1 MDVLAFPRRSGDVTK
16 WPSRGLLF
24 RMSQTTAIRS
34 RGERM
39 IRSFPELVQEAH
51 DAHYA
56 SIFRY
61 LDRLSGDPDLA
72 ADIAQ
77 EAFVRLFRRGS
88 LPERPDHWLVTVAL
102 NLFRNER
109 STARRRERLRDAH
122 AAELAPAAF
131 SSPAEGLD
139 ALRVRA
145 RVREALDR
153 ISGRERELLLLRAE
167 GYSYRDIAT
176 ILELNEA
183 SVGTLLA
190 RAKRAFGIAYEEGPH
205 AS

>member
-1 MDVLAFPRRSGDVTK
+1 M
-16 WPSRGLLF
+16 SRP
-24 RMSQTTAIRS
+24 
-34 RGERM
+34 
-39 IRSFPELVQEAH
+39 FPELLQEAH

-72 ADIAQ
+72 ADLAQ

-88 LPERPDHWLVTVAL
+88 LPDKPDRWLVTVAL

-109 STARRRERLRDAH
+109 STTRRRDRLREEH
-122 AAELAPAAF
+122 AAELAPAGF
-131 SSPAEGLD
+131 SSPVERFD
-139 ALRVRA
+139 VQQVRA
-145 RVREALDR
+145 RVRNALDR
-153 ISGRERELLLLRAE
+153 LSERERQLLLLRAE
-167 GYSYRDIAT
+167 GYGYRDIAM

-190 RAKRAFGIAYEEGPH
+190 RAKRAFGSVYEEGPL

>member
-1 MDVLAFPRRSGDVTK
+1 
-16 WPSRGLLF
+16 
-24 RMSQTTAIRS
+24 MSQRTTTATAIRWP
-34 RGERM
+34 GERM
-39 IRSFPELVQEAH
+39 SRSFPDLVQEAH

-88 LPERPDHWLVTVAL
+88 LPDKPDRWLVTVAL

-109 STARRRERLRDAH
+109 STTRRREQLRSEH
-122 AAELAPAAF
+122 AGELTPASF
-131 SSPAEGLD
+131 SSPADRFD
-139 ALRVRA
+139 ALQRRA

-153 ISGRERELLLLRAE
+153 LSGRERELLLLRAE
-167 GYSYRDIAT
+167 GYSYRDMAAV
-176 ILELNEA
+176 LELNEA

-190 RAKRAFGIAYEEGPH
+190 RAKRAFEAAYLEGQH
-205 AS
+205 AP

>member
-1 MDVLAFPRRSGDVTK
+1 
-16 WPSRGLLF
+16 
-24 RMSQTTAIRS
+24 MSQTMAIRS

-39 IRSFPELVQEAH
+39 IRSYSELVREAH

-88 LPERPDHWLVTVAL
+88 LPERPDRWLVTVAL

-109 STARRRERLRDAH
+109 STARRRERLREEH
-122 AAELAPAAF
+122 AVELAPVAF
-131 SSPAEGLD
+131 SSPAERFD
-139 ALRVRA
+139 DQQVRA
-145 RVREALDR
+145 RVRHALDR
-153 ISGRERELLLLRAE
+153 LSGRERELLLLRAE
-167 GYSYRDIAT
+167 GYSYRDMAT

-190 RAKRAFGIAYEEGPH
+190 RAKRAFGSAYEERPL
-205 AS
+205 AP

>member
-1 MDVLAFPRRSGDVTK
+1 
-16 WPSRGLLF
+16 
-24 RMSQTTAIRS
+24 MSQTTAIRS

-39 IRSFPELVQEAH
+39 IRSYPELVREAH

-88 LPERPDHWLVTVAL
+88 LPERPDRWLVTVAL

-109 STARRRERLRDAH
+109 STAHRRERLREEH
-122 AAELAPAAF
+122 AVELAPVAF
-131 SSPAEGLD
+131 SSPAERFD
-139 ALRVRA
+139 AQQVRA
-145 RVREALDR
+145 RVRHALDR
-153 ISGRERELLLLRAE
+153 LSERERELLLLRAE
-167 GYSYRDIAT
+167 GYSYRDMAT
-176 ILELNEA
+176 ILKLNEA

-190 RAKRAFGIAYEEGPH
+190 RAKRAFGSVYEERPL
-205 AS
+205 AP

>member
-1 MDVLAFPRRSGDVTK
+1 MT
-16 WPSRGLLF
+16 
-24 RMSQTTAIRS
+24 
-34 RGERM
+34 
-39 IRSFPELVQEAH
+39 RSFPELLQEAH

-88 LPERPDHWLVTVAL
+88 LPDKPDRWLVTVAL

-109 STARRRERLRDAH
+109 STVRRRERLREEH
-122 AAELAPAAF
+122 AAELAPMAY
-131 SSPAEGLD
+131 SSPADGLD
-139 ALRVRA
+139 ALRMRA
-145 RVREALDR
+145 RVRQALDR
-153 ISGRERELLLLRAE
+153 LTERERELVLLRAE
-167 GYSYRDIAT
+167 GYSYRDMAT
-176 ILELNEA
+176 ILELNEG

-190 RAKRAFGIAYEEGPH
+190 RAKRAFGRAYEEEPL
-205 AS
+205 AP

>member
-1 MDVLAFPRRSGDVTK
+1 MTRA
-16 WPSRGLLF
+16 
-24 RMSQTTAIRS
+24 
-34 RGERM
+34 
-39 IRSFPELVQEAH
+39 FPELIKEAH

-88 LPERPDHWLVTVAL
+88 LPDRPDRWLVTVAL

-109 STARRRERLRDAH
+109 STTRRQERLRDAH
-122 AAELAPAAF
+122 AAELTPLAF
-131 SSPAEGLD
+131 ASPAEGLD
-139 ALRVRA
+139 APRLRA
-145 RVREALDR
+145 RIREALDR
-153 ISGRERELLLLRAE
+153 LPERERELLLLRAE
-167 GYSYRDIAT
+167 GYSYRDLAM

-183 SVGTLLA
+183 SVGTLLS
-190 RAKRAFGIAYEEGPH
+190 RAKRAFAIAYEEGPL
-205 AS
+205 AP

>member
-1 MDVLAFPRRSGDVTK
+1 
-16 WPSRGLLF
+16 
-24 RMSQTTAIRS
+24 MSPGSSTATVIES
-34 RGERM
+34 TGERKP
-39 IRSFPELVQEAH
+39 RPFPELVREVH

-77 EAFVRLFRRGS
+77 EAFVRLCRRGA
-88 LPERPDHWLVTVAL
+88 LPDKPDRWLVTVAL

-109 STARRRERLRDAH
+109 STVGRRARLAARHASDLR
-122 AAELAPAAF
+122 PA
-131 SSPAEGLD
+131 SSPSPAERFD
-139 ALRVRA
+139 ALRLQA

-153 ISGRERELLLLRAE
+153 LSLRERELLLLRAE
-167 GYSYRDIAT
+167 GYSYRDLAAV
-176 ILELNEA
+176 LELNET

-190 RAKRAFGIAYEEGPH
+190 RAKRAFEGAYEEVDH
-205 AS
+205 AP